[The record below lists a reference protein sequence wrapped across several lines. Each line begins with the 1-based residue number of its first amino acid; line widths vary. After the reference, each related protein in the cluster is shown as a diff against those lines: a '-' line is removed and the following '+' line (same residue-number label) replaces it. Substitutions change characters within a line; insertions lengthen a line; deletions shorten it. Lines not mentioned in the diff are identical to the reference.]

1 MLGTCPNKNSSE
13 WKEIFA
19 LAGENEQLAREMWDN
34 DPELPYREDLN
45 VFEEDDVEYVDEE
58 EGIDSESWDET
69 VKKILLFL
77 KQKSIELSGKK
88 LKNQKGKELELKRLQ
103 KTVSELEGAASINA
117 FVEDAYDKAKATS
130 IQLSKIMKKFNEGDQ
145 TDENKKELLDKLVY
159 INDFAHNYSILDEIS
174 KVDISKYFSNPTPNL
189 PENQKTPRQKLSEAI
204 AIRDAIKKDFVQ
216 SAIPLMAE
224 ILVGYRSNKGN
235 ATILEMIKAL
245 EQRIQ
250 DIDNSDLSDAKKEKR
265 KASDQADLI
274 KWKELL
280 IDKEKMIK
288 MLTQT
293 TKDENLL
300 DYWLSPLISSADAP
314 LALFAK
320 LVKSKFEE
328 ARMEDEAEQIE
339 AVDELKIFKNRT
351 GRAINNAETFNEGV
365 FEKIGI
371 VKKDKDGKTV
381 KNAET
386 GEVEFEYTMAFVQKY
401 DVNLYGKAL
410 QNFYKTNPKPKLPEN
425 ATQDDEVIYDS
436 ELSKWKKLRS
446 NWYKLNRQPKS
457 TAEIQ
462 RIKEEQKQNV
472 RLGIMTN
479 SEYEEW
485 LNKVEYVD
493 KRTGAKTFS
502 GELSEIGEQY
512 LNKAWQKLYD
522 ENNKPISPE
531 GEWHK
536 YLTDLYFEG
545 QQLLPEAKRNGY
557 ILPSIEM
564 STYER
569 AMRNGLYNTAKTS
582 VKEKFVLNKAKDEEI
597 YGIAGLSQENVHM
610 LPVFYTQFMSA
621 DDISVDLLS
630 SVLQFNAM
638 ARRYDASNKINSE
651 ISALKSILGA
661 RDVIKLNKE
670 GKALLNKVA
679 AKIGEK
685 GGYDFTEYI
694 KSTDKSNSELHLTAF
709 LEMVVYGESQKSE
722 KLVGIEV
729 SKLVNSLMG
738 IAAVTTISMDALK
751 GIANNIQ
758 GNIQVLIEA
767 TGAEFFSIKNLSK
780 ANLKYWSM
788 VGGVLADFGKPVPES
803 LLGRMVMRYDPLQGN
818 FKDEYGKNV
827 TASVANK
834 LIRTNTLFFNQNAAE
849 HEIQV
854 KTMLA
859 LMDATKVIDKATGEE
874 ITLLAAH
881 EKYGVN
887 LYDITKDENGKKTY
901 DYKIEI
907 DVVKADGT
915 TERKNFEERDRQDF
929 MNTLH
934 ALNKRMHGVY
944 NDFDKGVIQ
953 RHSLGRLLL
962 MYRKHLVP
970 GYKRRYKGLSFDEEL
985 GAATEGIYVTF
996 YKTFI
1001 KDLITYKLNV
1011 ASRWKTYT
1019 KFEKAQ
1025 IRKVLAELA
1034 IILAT
1039 VVLLMLILPM
1049 IGGDDDD
1056 EDALSKSYAYNFVM
1070 YEALRMQS
1078 ETKTYL
1084 PLIGIG
1090 DLYRTVRSPSAATT
1104 TVDRS
1109 IKLLVQIMPWSIT
1122 EEYKR
1127 KSGIWEKGDNKA
1139 WAAFLKVMGYTG
1151 NNLNPAEAIKSFQ
1164 GSFAK

>member
-1 MLGTCPNKNSSE
+1 MLGTCPNKNTSE
-13 WKEIFA
+13 WKEILA
-19 LAGENEQLAREMWDN
+19 LAGNEQLAREMWDN

-103 KTVSELEGAASINA
+103 KTVSELEGAASINT

-130 IQLSKIMKKFNEGDQ
+130 IQLSKIMKNFNEGDQ

-265 KASDQADLI
+265 KASDQADLL

-339 AVDELKIFKNRT
+339 AVDELKVFKNRT
-351 GRAINNAETFNEGV
+351 GRAVNNAETFNEGV

-425 ATQDDEVIYDS
+425 ATQDDEIIYDS

-457 TAEIQ
+457 SSEIQ

-485 LNKVEYVD
+485 LGKVEYVD
-493 KRTGAKTFS
+493 KRTGVKTFS

-522 ENNKPISPE
+522 KNDKPISPE

-536 YLTDLYFEG
+536 YLTDIYFEG

-569 AMRNGLYNTAKTS
+569 AMRNGLYNTAKIS
-582 VKEKFVLNKAKDEEI
+582 VKEKFVLDRAKDEEI
-597 YGIAGLSQENVHM
+597 YGTAGLSQENVHM

-630 SVLQFNAM
+630 SVLKFNAM

-722 KLVGIEV
+722 KLIGIEV

-767 TGAEFFSIKNLSK
+767 TGAEFFSIKNLTK
-780 ANLKYWSM
+780 ANTKYWSM
-788 VGGVLADFGKPVPES
+788 VGGVLADFGKPIPES
-803 LLGRMVMRYDPLQGN
+803 LLGRMVMKYDPLQGN

-881 EKYGVN
+881 EKYGAN
-887 LYDITKDENGKKTY
+887 LYDITKDENGKKIY

-970 GYKRRYKGLSFDEEL
+970 GYKRRYKGLGFDEEL
-985 GAATEGIYVTF
+985 GAATEGIYWTF
-996 YKTFI
+996 YKTLI

-1039 VVLLMLILPM
+1039 VVILMLILPM

-1056 EDALSKSYAYNFVM
+1056 KDALSKSYAYNFVM

-1151 NNLNPAEAIKSFQ
+1151 NNFNPTEAIKSFQ